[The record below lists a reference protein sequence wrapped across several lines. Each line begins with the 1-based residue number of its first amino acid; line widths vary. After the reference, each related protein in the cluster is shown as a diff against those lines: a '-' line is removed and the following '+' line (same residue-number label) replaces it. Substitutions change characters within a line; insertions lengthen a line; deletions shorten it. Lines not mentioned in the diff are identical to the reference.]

1 MSKQIHYNIDI
12 IDKENANYNLIYGE
26 KSNGKSYQVKHK
38 KAVKKYLATGR
49 RFILMRRWSEDLTS
63 SWIEQY
69 FSDVD
74 ITGLTNNK
82 YQKIK
87 KFRNELYLTTV
98 TEDFKEKKRRKNRLC
113 DTAFVRTKIF
123 KCFIFRCRRY
133 NIRRIYVKRCI
144 YCK

>member
-1 MSKQIHYNIDI
+1 MRKIAKQIHYNIDI

-74 ITGLTNNK
+74 IAGLTNNK
-82 YQKIK
+82 YQKITK
-87 KFRNELYLTTV
+87 YRNELYLTTV
-98 TEDFKEKKRRKNRLC
+98 TEDFKEKKRRKNRIC
-113 DTAFVRTKIF
+113 NTTFIRTKIF

-133 NIRRIYVKRCI
+133 YI
-144 YCK
+144 